1 MFKLFKYVK
10 KIWWQFLLVFIFVA
24 VSSYLQLQIPAYMGD
39 ISKELTLFNQK
50 IITDPNIY
58 DVAHQEMMSN
68 IWKLGIE
75 MLLYTVAGLLV
86 SIMVPFFNTL
96 AATTFGREI
105 RKAIFK
111 KTQDLSLDDYNK
123 IGAAGLLTRLT
134 SDTNN
139 VKMLVQMG
147 SRIIIQ
153 SPIMIVIAIIQVSD
167 LKASSSYFWLL
178 VIGLLIIGVTMG
190 IIFSKVVPK
199 FTLIQERVDKTT
211 LLFRQ
216 DLTGVRV
223 VRAFNQEDREN
234 KYFDEAS
241 RNLAD
246 TIIET
251 GHTISFLN
259 PSINIV
265 FNVMTVAIYIVAFAV
280 LNGKTLDGLDV
291 FAESVAVSQYVSMIM
306 MSFLMMAM
314 LFFQLPRAQASARRI
329 NEVLDM
335 PSSMVSPEN
344 PMVPLADHY
353 GHIEFQ
359 NVSFQFPDATKPTL
373 IDINFDVKPGQTLAI
388 IGTTGS
394 GKSSII
400 NLIPRFYDVS
410 TGSVI
415 IDGQDVR
422 AYDLLDLRDKVGF
435 VPQTATLFS
444 GTIAS
449 NLKFGKPDATEED
462 LWEALEIAQAA
473 DFVKELPLQLEAPVA
488 RSGKNFSG
496 GQKQRLAIARALI
509 KKPEIYIFDDSFS
522 ALDFKTDIR
531 LRSALKKITSESAV
545 VIVGQ
550 RVSSIMDADEILV
563 LDNGAIVGQ
572 GTHDELIKTSAVYQ
586 EIVLS
591 QLDADEIEKTHA
603 LRSEIISEGGNA

>member
-373 IDINFDVKPGQTLAI
+373 IDINFDVKPGQTIAI

-462 LWEALEIAQAA
+462 MWEALEIAQAA

>member
-1 MFKLFKYVK
+1 MCSSDLK

-39 ISKELTLFNQK
+39 ISKELSLFNQK
-50 IITDPNIY
+50 IIIDPNIY

-449 NLKFGKPDATEED
+449 NLKFGKPDATEKD
-462 LWEALEIAQAA
+462 MWEALEIAQAA

-591 QLDADEIEKTHA
+591 QLDADEIEKTNA

>member
-462 LWEALEIAQAA
+462 MWEALEIAQAA

-591 QLDADEIEKTHA
+591 QLDADEIEKTNA